1 MRYWRAQGIRCTMF
15 FDDGSGG
22 ASSFDRAVEVADV
35 LQGTLD
41 KAGWKVNVGKSRW
54 VPSQRPSILGFELE
68 LVNGSVYV
76 SEGRVK
82 RLREYLKGSFA
93 KRGIRQNFGVYDF
106 HII

>member
-1 MRYWRAQGIRCTMF
+1 MMF
-15 FDDGSGG
+15 FDDGSAG

-68 LVNGSVYV
+68 LVNPLHAGALAQGLA
-76 SEGRVK
+76 EHFHGICM
-82 RLREYLKGSFA
+82 FA
-93 KRGIRQNFGVYDF
+93 KISSEDDVLSSCRSWLL
-106 HII
+106 